1 MFTFLYR
8 LSHPPPITTIG
19 TVKVLY
25 DPRLSQKGALLT
37 ASKAPRRERDP
48 ADFVDHLAVGEIVN
62 PHALPMYRVEPSDKK
77 RSREMKDPIL
87 TKVPGRIAVIYL
99 CFSTNTR
106 FVTTI

>member
-1 MFTFLYR
+1 MIIQL
-8 LSHPPPITTIG
+8 LIIITRSVG

-37 ASKAPRRERDP
+37 ASKAPRRERDV
-48 ADFVDHLAVGEIVN
+48 AVDRIDDHIIVGEIVN

-87 TKVPGRIAVIYL
+87 TKLPGQSDSQTI
-99 CFSTNTR
+99 F
-106 FVTTI
+106 FVVLSELFFIP